1 MVVRTTNPKG
11 NCCTFLLPTRGYTKR
26 KSMAKASIHFA
37 KASDGGLNH
46 NDRTEKTEPEYLL
59 APEYR
64 LGNVFDFSAQDAAK
78 NLRALYAAAKVN
90 YKEAFG
96 QKLQAK
102 NYTWE
107 AVVNLNSEHGL
118 SDVKKLVLEIE
129 KKTGFKSLQIA
140 IHLDEG
146 RLEKAKDGSVFPIH
160 NRHAHI
166 TFFTLDQTNGKQLM
180 RQDIPPRERMLL
192 REEIIKDN
200 PELRG
205 EKNKRAFNKVYQGLR
220 AKRYQVFDREK
231 LSELQDLTAKVLN
244 MERGLKG
251 SKTQRLEHKQYKA
264 VKRQEAKTENQTL
277 AKQKDLKA
285 EMSKLRTELQEL
297 GAVRADYAKLEQVNK
312 ELKKEIQEKNL
323 TTYELQKKITL
334 WRHEETN
341 WQNGKK
347 YKDLYEALSQENKEL
362 KNELKAN
369 LSDSKS
375 KDEEFIATRHKNTP
389 EDKIK
394 LIMHGLKSLPKQS
407 ESDELN
413 DEINSTLSK
422 SVDYMLEKNT
432 KTVEKK
438 SFLYTETK
446 EELDLKA
453 FISDLKQVEKEH
465 RKNYHSFVEL
475 FKSFKKFATKVKSI
489 FKNPFEHK
497 EKTNKEIR
505 AELMQEVKD
514 SSEKNAKAN
523 DIEEVEQRLKDS
535 VNEYEENHRRGFR
548 R

>member
-1 MVVRTTNPKG
+1 
-11 NCCTFLLPTRGYTKR
+11 
-26 KSMAKASIHFA
+26 MAKASIHFA

-59 APEYR
+59 PPEYR
-64 LGNVFDFSAQDAAK
+64 LGNVFDFSAKDAAK
-78 NLRALYAAAKVN
+78 NLRDLYAAAKVN

-107 AVVNLNSEHGL
+107 AVVNLNKEHDL
-118 SDVKKLVLEIE
+118 IDVRKLVLEIE
-129 KKTGFKSLQIA
+129 NKTGFTSLQIA

-166 TFFTLDQTNGKQLM
+166 TFFTLDQENGKQLM

-192 REEIIKDN
+192 REEILKVN
-200 PELRG
+200 PNLRG
-205 EKNKRAFNKVYQGLR
+205 EKNKRRFNKVYQSIR
-220 AKRYQVFDREK
+220 AERYRVFDREK

-264 VKRQEAKTENQTL
+264 VKKQEEKTKNQTL
-277 AKQKDLKA
+277 AKQKDLK
-285 EMSKLRTELQEL
+285 SVIVKLRIELKEL

-323 TTYELQKKITL
+323 TVYELQKKITL

-341 WQNGKK
+341 WEDGRK
-347 YKDLYEALSQENKEL
+347 YKDLYEELSQENKEL
-362 KNELKAN
+362 KNELEAN

-375 KDEEFIATRHKNTP
+375 KDEEFVATRHKNIS
-389 EDKIK
+389 EDKIE
-394 LIMHGLKSLPKQS
+394 LIRDELKSIPKQI
-407 ESDELN
+407 ELDELH

-422 SVDYMLEKNT
+422 SVDYLLKKNT

-438 SFLYTETK
+438 SFLYTESK
-446 EELDLKA
+446 EELDLNA
-453 FISDLKQVEKEH
+453 FISDLKQVEQEH
-465 RKNYHSFVEL
+465 RSNYHNFVEL
-475 FKSFKKFATKVKSI
+475 FKRVLKNLLKVKSI
-489 FKNPFEHK
+489 FKNPFEAK
-497 EKTNKEIR
+497 EKTNDELLR
-505 AELMQEVKD
+505 AELRQEIID
-514 SSEKNAKAN
+514 SREKRAKAN
-523 DIEEVEQRLKDS
+523 ELEEVEQQEKDFE
-535 VNEYEENHRRGFR
+535 NEEEQNERRGFR